1 MAVAQVWE
9 RGIGWPPVCQDEGPG
24 GDGPL
29 HEVGGPEPD
38 RQWDE
43 TAWALLHKL
52 RRAMAETEES
62 LRQGSFKNLPD
73 HLFRIKVFFGQL
85 PGQSALVFVT
95 GGDHVQALGCS
106 PYSLESK

>member
-1 MAVAQVWE
+1 LT
-9 RGIGWPPVCQDEGPG
+9 ITTG

-52 RRAMAETEES
+52 RRAMAETEEI

-106 PYSLESK
+106 LYSLESK

>member
-1 MAVAQVWE
+1 MKRDRSVASGSTIEGGGAMLVSPSVSKKPGAV
-9 RGIGWPPVCQDEGPG
+9 
-24 GDGPL
+24 
-29 HEVGGPEPD
+29 HPEPD

-52 RRAMAETEES
+52 RRAMAETEEI

-106 PYSLESK
+106 LYSLESK